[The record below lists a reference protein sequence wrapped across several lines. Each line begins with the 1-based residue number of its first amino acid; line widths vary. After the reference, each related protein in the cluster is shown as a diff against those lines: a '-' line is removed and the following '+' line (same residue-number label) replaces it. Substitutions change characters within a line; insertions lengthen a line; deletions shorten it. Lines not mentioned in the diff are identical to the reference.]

1 MTHSNITGKI
11 TVKLQTGGK
20 YVIVDGNLR
29 WKSGLKAGVF
39 KNENVDELVKKGIV
53 EIIP

>member
-11 TVKLQTGGK
+11 TVKRQADGK
-20 YVIVDGNLR
+20 YVIVDGHLR
-29 WKSGLKAGVF
+29 FKTGQAGLF

-53 EIIP
+53 EIIS

>member
-11 TVKLQTGGK
+11 TVKRQAGGK
-20 YVIVDGNLR
+20 YVIVDGHLR
-29 WKSGLKAGVF
+29 FKAGLQAGVF

-53 EIIP
+53 EIIS